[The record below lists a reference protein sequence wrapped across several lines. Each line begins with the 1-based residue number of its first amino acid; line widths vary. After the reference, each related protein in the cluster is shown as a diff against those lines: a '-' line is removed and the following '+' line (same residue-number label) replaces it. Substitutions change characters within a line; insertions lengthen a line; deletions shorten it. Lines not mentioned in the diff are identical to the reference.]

1 MTRRAGILIAGVLLL
16 AVAGCSDSGGGDEN
30 AFCDNLEA
38 LSDQVADGDTG
49 SEDGLEDLVAR
60 ANDLI
65 EVAGSD
71 QEDAVRAVGE
81 ELSDADPDD
90 AADTAEFVQDELGD
104 IAEDVCEIDG
114 DEFAAFEVD
123 DTTTTSEVED
133 TTTTGGDETT
143 TTQGGGGGVLERDE
157 NSPDVGAR
165 QPVPADIE
173 QEEDFPVIA
182 QACFDGDPEA
192 CDDLFLS
199 TPVDS
204 VAEDYGATCG
214 GRVVDGAAAQCATL
228 MTAPVAVPGDVT
240 DTANAQACF
249 GGDMAACD
257 AQFNAAT
264 PGSIDQ
270 IYGGLCGGRVRN
282 TTAFCV
288 DIFGP
293 QSFL

>member
-16 AVAGCSDSGGGDEN
+16 AVAGCGDDGGGDEA

-38 LSDQVADGDTG
+38 LSDQIADGDAA
-49 SEDGLEDLVAR
+49 SEDGLEDLVDR

-104 IAEDVCEIDG
+104 IAEDVCDIDG
-114 DEFAAFEVD
+114 DEFAAFEVEETTTTTEVD
-123 DTTTTSEVED
+123 DTTTTEVDD
-133 TTTTGGDETT
+133 TD

-157 NSPDVGAR
+157 TSPDVGAR
-165 QPVPADIE
+165 QEVPGDLE
-173 QEEDFPVIA
+173 QEDDFPVLA
-182 QACFDGDPEA
+182 QSCFDGDGEA
-192 CDDLFLS
+192 CDDLFLG
-199 TPVDS
+199 TPVGS

-214 GRVVDGAAAQCATL
+214 GRIPDGAAAQCATL

-249 GGDMAACD
+249 DGDMAACD
-257 AQFNAAT
+257 DQFNAAA

-270 IYGGLCGGRVRN
+270 LYGGLCGGRVRN

-293 QSFL
+293 QAFL

>member
-16 AVAGCSDSGGGDEN
+16 AAAGCSDSGGGDEG

-104 IAEDVCEIDG
+104 IADEVCGIDG
-114 DEFAAFEVD
+114 DEFAAFEVEE
-123 DTTTTSEVED
+123 TTTTEPED
-133 TTTTGGDETT
+133 TTTTEGEDTT
-143 TTQGGGGGVLERDE
+143 TTQGGNGGGVLERDE
-157 NSPDVGAR
+157 TSPEVNAR
-165 QPVPADIE
+165 QPVPADLE
-173 QEEDFPVIA
+173 QEEDFPVLA
-182 QACFDGDPEA
+182 QACFDGDPAA
-192 CDDLFLS
+192 CDDLFLG
-199 TPVDS
+199 TPVGS
-204 VAEDYGATCG
+204 VAEEYGATCG
-214 GRVVDGAAAQCATL
+214 GRVAEGAAAQCATL
-228 MTAPVAVPGDVT
+228 ITAPVAVPGDVT
-240 DTANAQACF
+240 DTANADACF
-249 GGDMAACD
+249 DGDMAACD
-257 AQFNAAT
+257 AQFSAAT

-288 DIFGP
+288 DVFGP
-293 QSFL
+293 QALL